1 VKNECVSRQV
11 NIRCERIRL
20 LLPGCGWTRMSGFI
34 RRGEFLLSFP
44 VGYFLD
50 SVFHLR
56 ECVKKRQEE
65 EEKENNIK

>member
-1 VKNECVSRQV
+1 
-11 NIRCERIRL
+11 
-20 LLPGCGWTRMSGFI
+20 MSGFI